1 MNLIWYKLI
10 QNKVIMKRLILF
22 LALLTI
28 SLPSFAQKPYFQQ
41 KVDVKM
47 EVVLDDQKHML
58 DGNIEMKYTNNS
70 PDKLTFIYL
79 NLWANAYKDRTT
91 AFSKQELRFRQTKF
105 YFAKDSS
112 LGNFSGLYFK
122 VDGKPVVLEFDK
134 KNPDIA
140 KLNLNKSI
148 KPGETVT
155 ITSPFVLKIPASFSR
170 LGHVGESY
178 QMTQWF
184 PKPAVYDRDGWH
196 PMPYLSA
203 GEYYSEFGDYE
214 VAVTLPDNYVV
225 AATGTV
231 QEASEIAFLNE
242 KVEATTRLMK
252 GAFENDK
259 TFPASSTTM
268 KTITFTAQN
277 VHDFAWF
284 ADKRFH
290 VQKNEVKL
298 ESGKTVDTWAFFT
311 NTEAD
316 LWRKGNF
323 YVDRSVKFYSDL
335 VGEYPWPH
343 ATAVQSAL
351 SAGGGM
357 EYPMITVIGAMGK
370 AQPLD
375 EVITHEVG
383 HNWFYGIL
391 AFNERDHA
399 WMDEGMNSYY
409 DHRYTEK
416 YYPDSKLED
425 LPKFIVGDSDLSI
438 GELAYLFQ
446 ARKNKDQAPNLH
458 SDDFTMINYFLSAY
472 EKPAISFKILERY
485 LGTDKF
491 DSIMKSFYEDW
502 KFKHP
507 SPIDFKQHVLARTD
521 KDLTWFFDG
530 LIGSDKKMNYAIT
543 KLEKG
548 DTYKVTVKN
557 KGEVNV
563 PFPLT
568 GIKDGKVVRKTWFDG
583 FEGSRALLFENG
595 DYDKIVIDGE
605 KITLD
610 VDRKDNNIKTKG
622 VFKTLEPLRFKFL
635 AGLENPEK
643 RTLYYTPYISWNNY
657 DKTMLGLALYNSTI
671 PERNFEFALAPSYSF
686 VTNKINGVGN
696 VKYHWYPKSGVP
708 KVTFDIGMKRYNASY
723 NWRHDFYIEYKRIH
737 PSITIDLPSKATSN
751 FSHGIK
757 LRTILLQEDEAK
769 FNPTDGSFI
778 STVGAESMM
787 HEISYYG
794 KKNTA
799 LTPTSY
805 KVAIEQQSYKAF
817 EEDQNYLKLTAEA
830 TRSYVYKRG
839 RKIQARIFAGG
850 FLNNTRKNA
859 GNVSTR
865 NTRGTFPMASQGFN
879 DYRYD
884 DFFFGRSD
892 DSGIWSQQI
901 ALNNGGF
908 KNAFGSAFGFGQSNN
923 FIVSL
928 NLKSDLPMKLP
939 KILPLKPY
947 FDIGYYDNAQPTGS
961 DDTFKDQLLWSGG
974 LMLDYGNGAF
984 GIYFPL
990 FNSDNINSIYKQ
1002 RVNDKFLSRISF
1014 SFDLHKMNPYTIMNN
1029 FSF

>member
-1 MNLIWYKLI
+1 
-10 QNKVIMKRLILF
+10 MKRLILF
-22 LALLTI
+22 LSLLTI
-28 SLPSFAQKPYFQQ
+28 SISVIAQKPYFQQ

-47 EVVLDDQKHML
+47 DVVLDDQKHL
-58 DGNIEMKYTNNS
+58 IDGNIEMNYTNNS
-70 PDKLTFIYL
+70 PDELDFIYL

-91 AFSKQELRFRQTKF
+91 AFSKQELRFGRTNF
-105 YFAKDSS
+105 YFAKDSL
-112 LGNFSGLYFK
+112 LGNFSELDFK
-122 VDGKPVVLEFDK
+122 VDGKTAVLEFDK
-134 KNPDIA
+134 ENPDIA
-140 KLNLNKSI
+140 KLILNKPI
-148 KPGETVT
+148 RPKETIN

-214 VAVTLPDNYVV
+214 VAITLPDNYVV

-231 QEASEIAFLNE
+231 QEATEIEFLNE
-242 KVEATTRLMK
+242 KVKTTNKLME

-268 KTITFTAQN
+268 KTITFIAEN

-290 VQKNEVKL
+290 VQKNIVTM
-298 ESGKTVDTWAFFT
+298 ESGNKVDTWAFFT
-311 NTEAD
+311 NVEAD

-323 YVDRSVKFYSDL
+323 YVDRSLEFYSKH

-399 WMDEGMNSYY
+399 WLDEGINSYY
-409 DHRYTEK
+409 DHRYSEEF
-416 YYPDSKLED
+416 YPDSKMED

-438 GELAYLFQ
+438 GELAYLYQ

-472 EKPAISFKILERY
+472 EKPAISFKILERF
-485 LGTDKF
+485 LGTEKF
-491 DSIMKSFYEDW
+491 DSIMKSFYSKW

-507 SPIDFKQHVLARTD
+507 GPDDFKNHVLSQTD
-521 KDLTWFFDG
+521 KDLSWFFDD
-530 LIGSDKKMNYAIT
+530 LIGSDKKTNYAIT
-543 KLEKG
+543 KLKK
-548 DTYKVTVKN
+548 DNAYKVTVKN
-557 KGEVNV
+557 KGEVSA

-568 GIKDGKVVRKTWFDG
+568 GMKDGKVIRKTWFEG
-583 FEGSRALLFENG
+583 FEGARELLFEDG
-595 DYDKIVIDGE
+595 DYDKIVLDGE

-610 VDRKDNNIKTKG
+610 VDRKDNNIKTSG
-622 VFKTLEPLRFKFL
+622 VFKTLEPLRLRFL
-635 AGLENPEK
+635 AGIENPEK
-643 RTLYYTPYISWNNY
+643 RTLYYTPYVSWNNY
-657 DKTMLGLALYNSTI
+657 DKGMLGLALYNSTI
-671 PERNFEFALAPSYSF
+671 PERKFEFALAPAYSF
-686 VTNKINGVGN
+686 VTNKVNGVGN
-696 VKYHWYPKSGVP
+696 VKYHWYPKSGIP
-708 KVTFDIGMKRYNASY
+708 KVTFDIGMKRYNFNY
-723 NWRHDFYIEYKRIH
+723 NWRHDYYQEYKRIH
-737 PSITIDLPSKATSN
+737 PSITIALPAQATSN

-757 LRTILLQEDEAK
+757 LRSLLIQEDEPK
-769 FNPTDGSFI
+769 FNSDGTFI
-778 STVGAESMM
+778 TTVGAESAI
-787 HEISYYG
+787 HEISYFG
-794 KKNTA
+794 RKNTA
-799 LTPTSY
+799 LTPTTFQ
-805 KVAIEQQSYKAF
+805 VALEQQRYKAF
-817 EEDQNYLKLTAEA
+817 EEDQNYLKLSLEA
-830 TRSYVYKRG
+830 TRSYVYKKG

-859 GNVSTR
+859 GSVSNST
-865 NTRGTFPMASQGFN
+865 TRGTFPMTAQGFN
-879 DYRYD
+879 DYKYD
-884 DFFFGRSD
+884 DFFLGRTD
-892 DSGIWSQQI
+892 QDGIWSQQI

-908 KNAFGSAFGFGQSNN
+908 KNAFGSAYSFGQSNN
-923 FIVSL
+923 FIIAL

-939 KILPLKPY
+939 RFLPLKPY
-947 FDIGYYDNAQPTGS
+947 FDIGYFDNAQPTGS
-961 DDTFKDQLLWSGG
+961 DDTFKDQLMWSGG

-984 GIYFPL
+984 GIYLPL
-990 FNSDNINSIYKQ
+990 VNSENITNIYKQ
-1002 RVNDKFLSRISF
+1002 RSGSFAARIAF
-1014 SFDLHKMNPYTIMNN
+1014 SFDLHKMNPYTIINN
-1029 FSF
+1029 LNF